1 MSWWPESGG
10 RRDVDTNHRVKCI
23 TVKPVVLPI
32 KFKFEVQVNAPVV
45 GVLDGY
51 HIDPTKLEK
60 IRQMDMHLFSIKR
73 GKFTDGDEL
82 YRFRNQID
90 SGKVHMYFSTD
101 KGTMP
106 VSTVKIEEVTEDGE
120 EKEEGIASR
129 LINGVLMV
137 AKEPIVDLVPAA
149 PTNDIDDNQRSEQM
163 ERAALSQ
170 LVAENA
176 AKDEVK
182 QLKQTD
188 TTTRRNVRSIQYGGL
203 KNVPDLVKYFAN
215 DAKKQM
221 DVPYTTRI
229 DRDTQ
234 AKFPLFNKPVTIP
247 TTTTTTSTSMN
258 KRWGGLPVPPFT
270 LQKEEDRA
278 PVQRAQPVVKAPPVT
293 RARVPQVATKQMSS
307 MNSLP
312 SRSYVTQYTR
322 PVVTSRPMPSTA
334 STRVV
339 RNAPFLT
346 ASANV
351 SVGYPL

>member
-1 MSWWPESGG
+1 MNWWPESGG
-10 RRDVDTNHRVKCI
+10 RRDAETNHRVKCI

-51 HIDPTKLEK
+51 RVDPTKLEK

-73 GKFTDGDEL
+73 GQFADGDEL
-82 YRFRNQID
+82 YRFRNEID
-90 SGKVHMYFSTD
+90 SGKAHVYFSTN

-106 VSTVKIEEVTEDGE
+106 VSTVKIEEVAEDGE
-120 EKEEGIASR
+120 EKDDGVVSGLLNGI
-129 LINGVLMV
+129 LMV
-137 AKEPIVDLVPAA
+137 TKEPIVDLVPAA
-149 PTNDIDDNQRSEQM
+149 PTNNIDDNQRSEQM
-163 ERAALSQ
+163 ERAALTQ
-170 LVAENA
+170 IVAENA

-188 TTTRRNVRSIQYGGL
+188 TITRRNVRSIQYDGL
-203 KNVPDLVKYFAN
+203 KKVPDLVKYFAN

-247 TTTTTTSTSMN
+247 TTTTTSTSMN
-258 KRWGGLPVPPFT
+258 KRWGLPVPPFT

-278 PVQRAQPVVKAPPVT
+278 PVQRTQPVVKAPPVT

-312 SRSYVTQYTR
+312 SRSYATQYTR
-322 PVVTSRPMPSTA
+322 PVVTSRPMSSTT